1 MQYKIIGDNLPA
13 LHLKLNEGESIRT
26 QAGAMAWM
34 TPNMKMDTVAGG
46 VGKFFGRIFTGDTAF
61 QNRFTAVGGAGEIGL
76 ASNFPGAMRGFKLNP
91 DSPIIVQKSAF
102 LASSEGVDLSVY
114 FQKKIMAGLFGGEG
128 FLMQKLS
135 GSGMAFIEIDGSAV
149 DITLAE
155 GESMLVDT
163 GYLAMM
169 DASCTMEIVDVP
181 GIKNMVLGGE
191 GIFHT
196 KVTGPGRMIVQTM
209 PLHALAWVL
218 RPFFPT
224 NQN

>member
-1 MQYKIIGDNLPA
+1 MEYKVTGGNLPA
-13 LHLKLNEGESIRT
+13 LHLRLNQGESVIT

-34 TPNMKMDTVAGG
+34 SPNMKMNTVSGG
-46 VGKFFGRIFTGDTAF
+46 IGKLFGRIFTGDSAF
-61 QNRFTAVGGAGEIGL
+61 QNRFTAMDGRGQIGL
-76 ASNFPGAMRGFKLNP
+76 ASSFPGEIRAFRMTP
-91 DSPIIVQKSAF
+91 DQPIIVQKSAF
-102 LASSEGVDLSVY
+102 LASSEGVELSVY
-114 FQKKIMAGLFGGEG
+114 FQRKIMAGLFGGEG

-135 GSGMAFIEIDGSAV
+135 GNGMAFIEIDGSAV
-149 DITLAE
+149 EFTLAA

-169 DASCTMEIVDVP
+169 DASCSIEIVDVP

-196 KVTGPGRMIVQTM
+196 QVTGPGRIIVQTM

-224 NQN
+224 NNN